1 MYIFRISQKYIFI
14 SLFLVSSIVCADQS
28 SITNDKIQNFYNG
41 VVSIDSI
48 VPDEARTSK
57 SLGTVRQGSGVIID
71 QNNILTIGYIV
82 IEASDIKI
90 GLPNGK
96 KIPGKLTGYDHSSG
110 FGIVSPI
117 IKTKLIPLKIGNS
130 NKIELDDVLLILP
143 SPNKGIG
150 SMAKMVSRRPFVG
163 WWEYFLEKPI
173 YTLPMNQSWA
183 GAPLVNSKGEILGIG
198 SLFVADAASPGT
210 LTPGNMFVPINLLKP
225 ILNDLLKYGRPKSG
239 MKPYLGIST
248 NDSSGK
254 VIVTRV
260 STGGPS
266 DKSGIRKND
275 IINAVNGNYVNSVK
289 NFYMSIWNSGDI
301 GVNIQLEII
310 RNNKKVKFNVKS
322 VDRMDYFIKNKS
334 Y

>member
-1 MYIFRISQKYIFI
+1 
-14 SLFLVSSIVCADQS
+14 
-28 SITNDKIQNFYNG
+28 
-41 VVSIDSI
+41 
-48 VPDEARTSK
+48 
-57 SLGTVRQGSGVIID
+57 
-71 QNNILTIGYIV
+71 
-82 IEASDIKI
+82 
-90 GLPNGK
+90 
-96 KIPGKLTGYDHSSG
+96 
-110 FGIVSPI
+110 
-117 IKTKLIPLKIGNS
+117 
-130 NKIELDDVLLILP
+130 
-143 SPNKGIG
+143 
-150 SMAKMVSRRPFVG
+150 MAKMVSRRPFVG

-254 VIVTRV
+254 VIVSRV

-275 IINAVNGNYVNSVK
+275 IINAVNGNYVNTVK

-310 RNNKKVKFNVKS
+310 RNNKKVIFNVKS

>member
-1 MYIFRISQKYIFI
+1 MH
-14 SLFLVSSIVCADQS
+14 L
-28 SITNDKIQNFYNG
+28 
-41 VVSIDSI
+41 
-48 VPDEARTSK
+48 
-57 SLGTVRQGSGVIID
+57 
-71 QNNILTIGYIV
+71 
-82 IEASDIKI
+82 
-90 GLPNGK
+90 
-96 KIPGKLTGYDHSSG
+96 
-110 FGIVSPI
+110 
-117 IKTKLIPLKIGNS
+117 
-130 NKIELDDVLLILP
+130 LLIL
-143 SPNKGIG
+143 
-150 SMAKMVSRRPFVG
+150 
-163 WWEYFLEKPI
+163 
-173 YTLPMNQSWA
+173 
-183 GAPLVNSKGEILGIG
+183 KGEILGIG

-210 LTPGNMFVPINLLKP
+210 FTPGNMFVPINLLKP

-275 IINAVNGNYVNSVK
+275 IINAVNGNYVNTVK

-310 RNNKKVKFNVKS
+310 RDKKKVKFNVKS